1 MVTDVMTG
9 GDLDRRIRA
18 IAAAA
23 GTAATHSPGGC
34 GPLILTSVC
43 MFAIAFI
50 RHTARAASG
59 KSMEAWGVHPG
70 MLEAH
75 AQFYMAE
82 VILALRHMH
91 QKGITHRDIKV
102 WVLYCSY
109 MQSLARD

>member
-1 MVTDVMTG
+1 
-9 GDLDRRIRA
+9 
-18 IAAAA
+18 
-23 GTAATHSPGGC
+23 
-34 GPLILTSVC
+34 
-43 MFAIAFI
+43 
-50 RHTARAASG
+50 
-59 KSMEAWGVHPG
+59 MEAWGVHPG

-102 WVLYCSY
+102 WMLYCSY